1 MARKKRISMTEERYQ
16 LEHETLILM
25 ADYIYAEVYGMEN
38 VWDYNQA
45 VRLVRD
51 AALRFEKKWNEELS
65 KKEDADYIIE
75 LESFGDEELE
85 RLHKEY
91 D

>member
-1 MARKKRISMTEERYQ
+1 MAKKRISMTEERYQ

-25 ADYIYAEVYGMEN
+25 AADIYDEVYGMEN
-38 VWDYNQA
+38 IWDYNQA
-45 VRLVRD
+45 ARLVRD
-51 AALRFEKKWNEELS
+51 AALRFEQKWRDELS
-65 KKEDADYIIE
+65 KKDDADYTIE
-75 LESFGDEELE
+75 LEKFEKEELE